1 MLKSIRNSILIL
13 FIFLLSFGTVFVKAS
28 ETNDSSKIFFV
39 ATHNYDYIYKLLDLV
54 NEERAKVGANP
65 LVMDEDLLN
74 AALQRSAEISL
85 YGNHIRPDGSM
96 CNTVSDKLFGENI
109 AKGQITPERVMKSW
123 MGSPGHRSN
132 ILNKDFTTIGIGHII
147 VSGKTSWVQC
157 FGIEEPK
164 EVVRRSDTIEKYY
177 TIEILNKYI
186 IDIRFV
192 NKAPIE
198 LKVGG
203 KGDKGLWYDMGIGYL
218 IIDGKNAKWSSSNT
232 NIATV
237 DQTGMVTGVSC
248 GETTINATIGDKTAS
263 IRVIVSYDDVNE
275 DDWYYNSVIYCATNK
290 IIYGTSN
297 TTFSP
302 NKNLTRAN
310 LVTNLWRMEGN
321 PTVSDKQK
329 FSDVKEGQYYY
340 EAVKWAES
348 KGIVNGYEDGKFR
361 PNNNITRE
369 QLATI
374 LMNYAKFKG
383 KDTNE
388 KAELSKYKD
397 QSGISSY
404 ARDGVSWAIAKNV
417 MSGKAEGTVIDPRGT
432 AIRAEVA
439 AMIEN
444 YCNYVGR

>member
-1 MLKSIRNSILIL
+1 
-13 FIFLLSFGTVFVKAS
+13 
-28 ETNDSSKIFFV
+28 
-39 ATHNYDYIYKLLDLV
+39 
-54 NEERAKVGANP
+54 
-65 LVMDEDLLN
+65 
-74 AALQRSAEISL
+74 
-85 YGNHIRPDGSM
+85 
-96 CNTVSDKLFGENI
+96 
-109 AKGQITPERVMKSW
+109 MKSW
-123 MGSPGHRSN
+123 MGSPGHKSN

-302 NKNLTRAN
+302 NKNLTRGN
-310 LVTNLWRMEGN
+310 LVTLLWRMEGS
-321 PTVSDKQK
+321 PKISGEQK
-329 FSDVKEGQYYY
+329 FSDVKQDAYYY
-340 EAVKWAES
+340 EAIKWAE
-348 KGIVNGYEDGKFR
+348 KNKVVNGYDDGKFR

-374 LMNYAKFKG
+374 LKNYADYNK
-383 KDTNE
+383 KDT
-388 KAELSKYKD
+388 SKRADLNKFID
-397 QSGISSY
+397 NKGISSY
-404 ARDGVSWAIAKNV
+404 AKDGVSWAVATKV
-417 MSGKAEGTVIDPRGT
+417 MSGKENGTRVDPSGN
-432 AIRAEVA
+432 ASRAEAA
-439 AMIEN
+439 AMIAN
-444 YCNYVGR
+444 YCNYIGK